1 MFVHC
6 GSQKYHEP
14 KIYDFD
20 MSILE
25 DSMAPVIFSPLLAS
39 IKNLVVIILLSIWE
53 LIQIFCDLENTLL

>member
-25 DSMAPVIFSPLLAS
+25 DPMAPVI
-39 IKNLVVIILLSIWE
+39 ILHCWQVLKTW
-53 LIQIFCDLENTLL
+53 